1 VVLSQQVI
9 QMKLKWSNIRIGLRT
24 IKTAAAVVLSMLLV
38 NIYGFS
44 TSKLIFAMLGA
55 MAAVQ
60 PTFKESLESALTQ
73 IVGVSFGA
81 VMGVLLLQLPIQPLV
96 AAGIGI
102 ILVIMLYNTLQ
113 IRFSP
118 SLACLIVVTLCTD
131 RGIQPMVYAVERI
144 WDTTIGLSVGMFIN
158 TLIFPYDNSRQIRA
172 TVQALDRELI
182 TFLENM
188 FDGDEIM
195 PDAQQMVL
203 TIEDMER
210 QMQIFSNQKLFL
222 HLRAQHRKIAMFRS
236 CEGTARELLSR
247 LIVLSR
253 VERPGILSE
262 ESRQLLRDCGAEI
275 RDHRQLTEPTELDIV
290 TNYHIKKILALRD
303 DLLSELET

>member
-1 VVLSQQVI
+1 
-9 QMKLKWSNIRIGLRT
+9 MKLKWSNIRIGLRT

-73 IVGVSFGA
+73 IVGVIFGA
-81 VMGVLLLQLPIQPLV
+81 VMGVLLLRLPIHPLV

-102 ILVIMLYNTLQ
+102 ILVIMLYNALQ

-131 RGIQPMVYAVERI
+131 RQIQPLVYAVERI

-182 TFLENM
+182 AFLEDM
-188 FDGDEIM
+188 FDGDDIM
-195 PDAQQMVL
+195 PDAREMIL

-222 HLRAQHRKIAMFRS
+222 HLRTQHRKLAMFRS
-236 CEGTARELLSR
+236 CEGKARELLSR

-253 VERPGILSE
+253 VEYPGILNE
-262 ESRQLLRDCGAEI
+262 ESRQLLRDCGAQI
-275 RDHRQLTEPTELDIV
+275 RDQRQLTDPTELDIV

>member
-1 VVLSQQVI
+1 
-9 QMKLKWSNIRIGLRT
+9 MKLKWSKIRIGLRT

-73 IVGVSFGA
+73 IVGVMFGA
-81 VMGVLLLQLPIQPLV
+81 FMGVLLLQLPIHPLV

-102 ILVIMLYNTLQ
+102 ILVIMLYNVLQ
-113 IRFSP
+113 LRFSP

-131 RGIQPMVYAVERI
+131 RQIQPLIYAVERI

-182 TFLENM
+182 TFLEDM
-188 FDGDEIM
+188 FDGDNIM

-222 HLRAQHRKIAMFRS
+222 HLRAQHRKLAMFRS
-236 CEGTARELLSR
+236 CEGKARELLSR

-253 VERPGILSE
+253 VEHPGILNE
-262 ESRQLLRDCGAEI
+262 ESRQLLRDCGAQIQDQRE
-275 RDHRQLTEPTELDIV
+275 LTNPTELDIV
-290 TNYHIKKILALRD
+290 TNYHIKKILSLRD
-303 DLLSELET
+303 DLLNELET

>member
-1 VVLSQQVI
+1 
-9 QMKLKWSNIRIGLRT
+9 
-24 IKTAAAVVLSMLLV
+24 
-38 NIYGFS
+38 
-44 TSKLIFAMLGA
+44 
-55 MAAVQ
+55 
-60 PTFKESLESALTQ
+60 
-73 IVGVSFGA
+73 
-81 VMGVLLLQLPIQPLV
+81 
-96 AAGIGI
+96 
-102 ILVIMLYNTLQ
+102 MLYNTLQ

-158 TLIFPYDNSRQIRA
+158 TLIFPYDNSRHIRA

-253 VERPGILSE
+253 AERPGILSE

>member
-1 VVLSQQVI
+1 
-9 QMKLKWSNIRIGLRT
+9 
-24 IKTAAAVVLSMLLV
+24 MLLV

-222 HLRAQHRKIAMFRS
+222 HLREQHRKLAMFRS

-253 VERPGILSE
+253 AERPGILSE

>member
-1 VVLSQQVI
+1 
-9 QMKLKWSNIRIGLRT
+9 MKLKWSKIRIGLRT

-73 IVGVSFGA
+73 IVGVMFGA
-81 VMGVLLLQLPIQPLV
+81 FMGVLLLQLPIHPLV

-102 ILVIMLYNTLQ
+102 ILVIMLYNVLQ
-113 IRFSP
+113 LRFSP

-131 RGIQPMVYAVERI
+131 RQIQPLIYAVERI

-182 TFLENM
+182 ASSIN
-188 FDGDEIM
+188 
-195 PDAQQMVL
+195 
-203 TIEDMER
+203 
-210 QMQIFSNQKLFL
+210 FSGVILFPP
-222 HLRAQHRKIAMFRS
+222 
-236 CEGTARELLSR
+236 C
-247 LIVLSR
+247 
-253 VERPGILSE
+253 
-262 ESRQLLRDCGAEI
+262 
-275 RDHRQLTEPTELDIV
+275 
-290 TNYHIKKILALRD
+290 
-303 DLLSELET
+303 

>member
-1 VVLSQQVI
+1 
-9 QMKLKWSNIRIGLRT
+9 MKLKWSNIRIGLRT

-222 HLRAQHRKIAMFRS
+222 HLRAQHRKLAMFRS

-253 VERPGILSE
+253 AERPGILSE

>member
-1 VVLSQQVI
+1 
-9 QMKLKWSNIRIGLRT
+9 MKLKWSKIRIGLRT

-73 IVGVSFGA
+73 IVGVMFGA
-81 VMGVLLLQLPIQPLV
+81 FMGVLLLQLPIHPLV

-102 ILVIMLYNTLQ
+102 ILVITLYNVLQ
-113 IRFSP
+113 LRFSP

-131 RGIQPMVYAVERI
+131 RQIQPLIYAVERI

-182 TFLENM
+182 AFLEDM
-188 FDGDEIM
+188 FDGDDIM

-222 HLRAQHRKIAMFRS
+222 HLRAQHRKLAMFRS
-236 CEGTARELLSR
+236 CEGKARELLSR

-253 VERPGILSE
+253 VEHPGILNE
-262 ESRQLLRDCGAEI
+262 ESRQLLRDCGAQIKDQRE
-275 RDHRQLTEPTELDIV
+275 LTNPTELDIV
-290 TNYHIKKILALRD
+290 TNYHIKKILSLRD
-303 DLLSELET
+303 DLLNELET

>member
-1 VVLSQQVI
+1 
-9 QMKLKWSNIRIGLRT
+9 MKLKWSKIRIGLRT

-73 IVGVSFGA
+73 IVGVMFGA
-81 VMGVLLLQLPIQPLV
+81 FMGVLLLQLPIHPLV

-102 ILVIMLYNTLQ
+102 ILVIMLYNVLQ
-113 IRFSP
+113 LRFSP

-131 RGIQPMVYAVERI
+131 RQIQPLIYAVERI

-182 TFLENM
+182 AFLEDM
-188 FDGDEIM
+188 FDGDDIM

-222 HLRAQHRKIAMFRS
+222 HLRAQHRKLAMFRS
-236 CEGTARELLSR
+236 CEGKARELLSR

-253 VERPGILSE
+253 VEHPGILNE
-262 ESRQLLRDCGAEI
+262 VSRQLLRDCGAQIKDQRE
-275 RDHRQLTEPTELDIV
+275 LTNPTELDIV
-290 TNYHIKKILALRD
+290 TNYHIKKILSLRD
-303 DLLSELET
+303 DLLNELET

>member
-1 VVLSQQVI
+1 
-9 QMKLKWSNIRIGLRT
+9 MKLKWSKIRIGLRT

-73 IVGVSFGA
+73 IVGVMFGA
-81 VMGVLLLQLPIQPLV
+81 FMGVLLLQLPIHPLV

-102 ILVIMLYNTLQ
+102 ILVIMLYNVLQ
-113 IRFSP
+113 LRFSP

-131 RGIQPMVYAVERI
+131 RQIQPLIYAVERI

-172 TVQALDRELI
+172 TVQALDWELI
-182 TFLENM
+182 AFLEDM
-188 FDGDEIM
+188 FDGDDIM

-222 HLRAQHRKIAMFRS
+222 HLRAQHRKLAMFRS
-236 CEGTARELLSR
+236 CEGKARELLSR

-253 VERPGILSE
+253 VEHPGILNE
-262 ESRQLLRDCGAEI
+262 ESRQLLRDCGAQIKDQRE
-275 RDHRQLTEPTELDIV
+275 LTNPTELDIV
-290 TNYHIKKILALRD
+290 TNYHIKKILSLRD
-303 DLLSELET
+303 DLLNELET

>member
-1 VVLSQQVI
+1 
-9 QMKLKWSNIRIGLRT
+9 MKLKWSKIRIGLRT

-73 IVGVSFGA
+73 IVGVMFGA
-81 VMGVLLLQLPIQPLV
+81 FMGVLLLQLPIHPLV

-102 ILVIMLYNTLQ
+102 ILVIMLYNVLQ
-113 IRFSP
+113 LRFSP

-131 RGIQPMVYAVERI
+131 RQIQPLIYAVERI

-182 TFLENM
+182 AFLEDM
-188 FDGDEIM
+188 FDGDDIM

-222 HLRAQHRKIAMFRS
+222 HLRAQHRKLAMFRS
-236 CEGTARELLSR
+236 CEGKARELLSR

-253 VERPGILSE
+253 VEHPGILNE
-262 ESRQLLRDCGAEI
+262 ESRQLLRDCGAQIKDQRE
-275 RDHRQLTEPTELDIV
+275 LTNPTELDIV
-290 TNYHIKKILALRD
+290 TNYHIKKILSLRD
-303 DLLSELET
+303 DLLNELET

>member
-1 VVLSQQVI
+1 
-9 QMKLKWSNIRIGLRT
+9 MKLKWSNIRIGLRT

-158 TLIFPYDNSRQIRA
+158 TVIFPYDNSRQIRD

-253 VERPGILSE
+253 AERPGILSE

>member
-1 VVLSQQVI
+1 
-9 QMKLKWSNIRIGLRT
+9 MKLKWSNIRIGLRT

-253 VERPGILSE
+253 AERPGILSE

-303 DLLSELET
+303 DMLSELET